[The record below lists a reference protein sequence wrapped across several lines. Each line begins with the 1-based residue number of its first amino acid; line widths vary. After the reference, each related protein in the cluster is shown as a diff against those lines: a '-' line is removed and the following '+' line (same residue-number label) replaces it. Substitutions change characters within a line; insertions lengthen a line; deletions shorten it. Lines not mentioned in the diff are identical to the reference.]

1 MSEAVM
7 SEPELNPLSPAGKEP
22 AEGAR
27 HPGQGAPSQGPIEE
41 SHLGAAG
48 DPAEGKPD
56 AAD

>member
-1 MSEAVM
+1 M